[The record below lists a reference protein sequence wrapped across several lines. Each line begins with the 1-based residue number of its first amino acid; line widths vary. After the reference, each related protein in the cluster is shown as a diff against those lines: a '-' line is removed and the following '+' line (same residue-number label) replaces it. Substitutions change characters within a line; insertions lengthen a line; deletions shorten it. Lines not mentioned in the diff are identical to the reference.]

1 MMPADLETLNR
12 RLADSLFLGD
22 SLDSVCVSRSNKHR
36 HHINRLQM
44 RRFAEAKAQNIYVFP
59 ATHSRTKRTNGSLK
73 IDELLGIQDGN
84 KNKGPGLFLY
94 TRGMPVAILY
104 NSCTPLGLVNGAKGI
119 AAGIVLDPKSKSPNL
134 TIESINQINVHQVN
148 SSALTK
154 LLSFALTRQYASC
167 FSVEL
172 SSTSPSRVSTKI
184 VSPFSPSP
192 SK

>member
-1 MMPADLETLNR
+1 MEATLGQLIFHRFKQVVILDEQMRQQGDLEYQSLLHRARAGTMMPADLETLNG
-12 RLADSLFLGD
+12 RLANSLFLGD

-44 RRFAEAKAQNIYVFP
+44 RRFAEAKAQDIYVFP
-59 ATHSRTKRTNGSLK
+59 ATHSHTKHTNGSLK

-134 TIESINQINVHQVN
+134 TIESYQSN
-148 SSALTK
+148 
-154 LLSFALTRQYASC
+154 
-167 FSVEL
+167 
-172 SSTSPSRVSTKI
+172 
-184 VSPFSPSP
+184 
-192 SK
+192 